1 MRIATRLA
9 AIGAVLLY
17 ASSAM
22 AATVISEQGQV
33 LLNRGDGYKLVMQPT
48 EVAAGAQL
56 IVNPQGRANVV
67 FADGCAVKVE
77 PGSVFTIA
85 AQSPCEASG
94 AHVETGGSLK
104 DIPPPEETSG
114 RSYVVPALVGGGLAI
129 GAVLLL
135 QGKDH
140 AASP

>member
-1 MRIATRLA
+1 MRIVTRLTA
-9 AIGAVLLY
+9 FGSALLF
-17 ASSAM
+17 ASSAI
-22 AATVISEQGQV
+22 AATVISEQGQI
-33 LLNRGDGYKLVMQPT
+33 LLNRGDGYRLVTQPT
-48 EVAAGAQL
+48 EAAAGAQL
-56 IVNPQGRANVV
+56 IVNPQGAGRVV

-85 AQSPCEASG
+85 AQSPCEVHG
-94 AHVETGGSLK
+94 AQVETGGSLK
-104 DIPPPEETSG
+104 DIPPPEETRE
-114 RSYVVPALVGGGLAI
+114 RSYVVPALIGGGLAI